1 MLGARLEYREADS
14 MSANIT
20 FFPVGN
26 GDMTLIALES
36 GRFLLI
42 DINIRAG
49 ADDPDGDEPDVAA
62 ALRKRLPRDTQGRLY
77 VDAFLLSHPD
87 EDHCRGLRNHFH
99 LGPPGD
105 WSEDQDKILIRE
117 MWSSPIVFRRAGRN
131 HTLCADAEAWNKE
144 ARRRVRYFR
153 ENKTAADGERILI
166 LGEDEDGKTDDL
178 QGILVKIDETFSRI
192 NGQEDDSLV
201 SRLLAPLPIND
212 DEEKLSK
219 NKSSTIL
226 QLSLSGGG
234 EPDMCRFLTG
244 GDAEVAIWEALWG
257 RHATDPDVL
266 SYDVLLT
273 PHHCSWHSLS
283 YDSWS
288 EYGEE
293 AEVCRGARNALSQTK
308 TGATLVASSKPVA
321 DDDSDPPCI
330 RAKREYSDIAVD
342 CGGSFRC
349 VGDTSPE
356 TLQIEVGPNG
366 PKVTARRLAAATVMG
381 SGVIGRQ
388 PVGHG

>member
-1 MLGARLEYREADS
+1 

-62 ALRKRLPRDTQGRLY
+62 ALRERLPRDTQGRLY

-144 ARRRVRYFR
+144 ARRRVKYFR

-288 EYGEE
+288 EYGQE

-342 CGGSFRC
+342 CDGSFRC

>member
-1 MLGARLEYREADS
+1 
-14 MSANIT
+14 MSAKIT
-20 FFPVGN
+20 FYPVGN
-26 GDMTLIALES
+26 GDMTLIELES
-36 GRFLLI
+36 GRFVLI
-42 DINIRAG
+42 DINIRTA

-62 ALRKRLPRDTQGRLY
+62 ALRKRLPRDTNGRLY

-87 EDHCRGLRNHFH
+87 EDHCRGLRKHFH
-99 LGPPGD
+99 LGGPDD
-105 WSEDQDKILIRE
+105 WSKADDKILIRE

-131 HTLCADAEAWNKE
+131 HTLCADAKAWNQE
-144 ARRRVRYFR
+144 ARRRVKHYRDG
-153 ENKTAADGERILI
+153 KAAADGQRILI

-178 QGILVKIDETFSRI
+178 QGTLIKIDETFSRI
-192 NGQEDDSLV
+192 NGQEDESLV
-201 SRLLAPLPIND
+201 SRLLAPLPVND

-219 NKSSTIL
+219 NKSSAIL
-226 QLSLSGGG
+226 NLSLSGGG
-234 EPDMCRFLTG
+234 EPDKCRFLTG

-257 RHATDPDVL
+257 RHADDPEVL
-266 SYDVLLT
+266 SYHLLLT

-288 EYGEE
+288 EYGED
-293 AEVCRGARNALSQTK
+293 AEVCEDARSALSQAK
-308 TGATLVASSKPVA
+308 SGATLVASSKPVA

-330 RAKREYSDIAVD
+330 RAKLEYDDVAER
-342 CGGSFRC
+342 CGGNFKC

-366 PKVTARRLAAATVMG
+366 PKVTAQRLAAATVMG
-381 SGVIGRQ
+381 SGAIGRQ

>member
-62 ALRKRLPRDTQGRLY
+62 ALRERLPRDTQGRLY

-144 ARRRVRYFR
+144 ARRRVKYFR

-288 EYGEE
+288 EYGQE

-342 CGGSFRC
+342 CDGSFRC

>member
-1 MLGARLEYREADS
+1 MTTKL
-14 MSANIT
+14 T

-42 DINIRAG
+42 DINIRTA
-49 ADDPDGDEPDVAA
+49 ADDPDGDDPDVAA
-62 ALRKRLPRDTQGRLY
+62 ALSKRLPRDAHGRLY

-87 EDHCRGLRNHFH
+87 EDHCRGLQNHFH
-99 LGPPGD
+99 LGPPD
-105 WSEDQDKILIRE
+105 EWSEDQNKILIRE
-117 MWSSPIVFRRAGRN
+117 MWSSPIVFRRAGRS
-131 HTLCADAEAWNKE
+131 HTLCSDAKAWNKE
-144 ARRRVRYFR
+144 ARRRVKHYRDC
-153 ENKTAADGERILI
+153 KGAADGERILV

-178 QGILVKIDETFSRI
+178 HDILVKIDETFSRI
-192 NGQEDDSLV
+192 NGQDDESMV

-212 DEEKLSK
+212 NEEKLSK

-226 QLSLSGGG
+226 NLSLSGGG
-234 EPDMCRFLTG
+234 EPDKCRFLTG

-257 RHATDPDVL
+257 RHVSDPDVL

-283 YDSWS
+283 YDSWR
-288 EYGEE
+288 ENGEA
-293 AEVCRGARNALSQTK
+293 AEVCREARNALSQTRA
-308 TGATLVASSKPVA
+308 GAALVASSKPVA
-321 DDDSDPPCI
+321 DDNSDPPCI
-330 RAKREYSDIAVD
+330 RAKREYDDIAKD
-342 CGGSFRC
+342 CRGSFRC

-356 TLQIEVGPNG
+356 TLQIEVSSNG

-381 SGVIGRQ
+381 SGVIGSQ